1 MTDLVFSIL
10 ILGSLGLIAGVLGGV
25 IGFGTT
31 IILMPALVHFYGPV
45 QTVSIIAITATIANF
60 SRVILWWRET
70 NWKVCL
76 VYSLTAIPAVA
87 LGANTLV
94 LLNGTLI
101 EAILGV
107 FLIALI
113 PVRRWMR
120 RQAFTITLWHMS
132 VVGAVIGYLTG
143 IVATTGAINTPF
155 FLAFGLVKG
164 AYLGTEAASSL
175 FMLIAKIFVFQQLG
189 VLDALAITQGLMLGV
204 CVTAGSILSKRI
216 VLALPEKRFMQLMEI
231 VMLISGLSILG
242 QCLYSQ

>member
-1 MTDLVFSIL
+1 MTDLVLSIL

-60 SRVILWWRET
+60 SRVILWWKET
-70 NWKVCL
+70 NWTVCL

-94 LLNGTLI
+94 LLDGTII
-101 EAILGV
+101 EVILGI

-113 PVRRWMR
+113 PIRRWMR
-120 RQAFTITLWHMS
+120 RQAFTIKLWHMS
-132 VVGAVIGYLTG
+132 VVGAAIGYLTG

-175 FMLIAKIFVFQQLG
+175 FMLIAKIFVFHQLG
-189 VLDALAITQGLMLGV
+189 VLDALAITQGLLLGF
-204 CVTAGSILSKRI
+204 CVMAGSILSKRI
-216 VLALPEKRFMQLMEI
+216 VLALPEKRFMQLMEA
-231 VMLISGLSILG
+231 VMLVSGLSILI
-242 QCLYSQ
+242 QSL